1 MSSDLPVIRASDLG
15 KCYRIYNDPKD
26 RFLYPL
32 KSCLRGI
39 FRKTGV
45 EPFRDFWALRHI
57 DLSIFAGET
66 VGIIGRN
73 GSGKSTL
80 LQMLCGTLTNT
91 EGDIEVNGRIAA
103 LLELGAGFNP
113 EFTGRENVYMNA
125 TVLGLSR
132 NEIDNKYEEIVRF
145 ADIGHFIE
153 QPVKHYSSGMYA
165 RLAFSVAISVDPQ
178 ILIVDEALA
187 VGDEAFQ
194 RKCYARIEDIKS
206 AGGTILLVSHSASTI
221 TTLCDRAVLL
231 HQGRHV
237 YTGSAKI
244 ATALYKKLMH
254 ADTPEL
260 DLIKEDLALLMNA
273 ENTGDDEDSIL
284 HNMTVLQHRA
294 ESGPT
299 EQLFGHGY
307 EADMKSLSTVVYKS
321 KGATIKD
328 VCITTPDG
336 HMVNRLV
343 SGERYLVRYSV
354 RFDSAVMA
362 RFRCM
367 IKTIAGVELGGGT
380 FPKVGEPGITVSTGD
395 ELSVSLAFQAN
406 LAEGTYFVSC
416 GVSDGIASMHRIID
430 AVMFRVVHTHNTYSI
445 GTIDFFFES
454 SCQVNDAK

>member
-1 MSSDLPVIRASDLG
+1 MSSDLPVIRASNLG

-26 RFLYPL
+26 RFIYPL
-32 KSCLRGI
+32 KSRLGSLI
-39 FRKTGV
+39 GRKSIQ
-45 EPFRDFWALRHI
+45 PFRNFWALRHL

-132 NEIDNKYEEIVRF
+132 NEIDQKYEEIVHF
-145 ADIGHFIE
+145 ADIGHFID

-206 AGGTILLVSHSASTI
+206 AGGTILLVSHSAATI
-221 TTLCDRAVLL
+221 TTLCDRAILL

-254 ADTPEL
+254 ADTPAL
-260 DLIKEDLALLMNA
+260 DLIDEDLTLLMKA
-273 ENTGDDEDSIL
+273 ETSGDDEDSIL
-284 HNMTVLQHRA
+284 HNMTVLQNRA
-294 ESGPT
+294 VSGPT

-328 VCITTPDG
+328 VSITTPDG
-336 HMVNRLV
+336 QKVNRLI
-343 SGERYLVRYSV
+343 SGEHYLVRYSV
-354 RFDSAVMA
+354 HFDTNVMA

-367 IKTIAGVELGGGT
+367 IKTVAGVELGGGT
-380 FPKVGEPGITVSTGD
+380 FPKVGEAGVAVRTGD

-406 LAEGTYFVSC
+406 LAEGSYFISC

-430 AVMFRVVHTHNTYSI
+430 ALMFRVVHAHNSYSI
-445 GTIDFFFES
+445 GTIDFFFDS
-454 SCQVNDAK
+454 SCKVNHAK